1 MLRITIVKSRRLGCV
16 GRQIDCRSGRRLYSN
31 PPTPPKD
38 EPVGP
43 LLKVAA
49 RDVSAKEATARG
61 MQFERQ
67 RLIRKLGLNS
77 PSSPPSASLP
87 AQTLYSSKAGSLWYK
102 FNSVMALGA
111 FPVHAWGFYVLPDT
125 SLLLYPVAF
134 SLMWIWYSHRKATGT
149 VTALELIAGHR
160 QLRIETFDFFGRKK
174 SQIVDRLMV
183 APVFVDAS
191 TTDLKEL
198 PEHLSPNSANPKSP
212 QDMQILA
219 ALLSNHRIG
228 GIEVY
233 SDLKK
238 RPARYDVDIK
248 SMTSPDLILKLN
260 QFARENAILV
270 NQDQPLPSK

>member
-1 MLRITIVKSRRLGCV
+1 
-16 GRQIDCRSGRRLYSN
+16 
-31 PPTPPKD
+31 
-38 EPVGP
+38 
-43 LLKVAA
+43 LKVAA

-67 RLIRKLGLNS
+67 RLMRKLGLTT
-77 PSSPPSASLP
+77 PSSPPSTSLP
-87 AQTLYSSKAGSLWYK
+87 AQTLYASKVGSLWYK
-102 FNSVMALGA
+102 FNSFMSLGA

-125 SLLLYPVAF
+125 SLLYYPVAF
-134 SLMWIWYSHRKATGT
+134 SLMWIYYSHRKATGT
-149 VTALELIAGHR
+149 VTALEMLPGHR
-160 QLRIETFDFFGRKK
+160 QLRIETFDFFGRRK
-174 SQIVDRLMV
+174 SQVVDRLMV

-198 PEHLSPNSANPKSP
+198 PDHLSPNAANPRSP

-233 SDLKK
+233 SDFKK
-238 RPARYDVDIK
+238 RPTRYDVDIK
-248 SMTSPDLILKLN
+248 SMTSPALILKLN

-270 NQDQPLPSK
+270 QPDQPLPK